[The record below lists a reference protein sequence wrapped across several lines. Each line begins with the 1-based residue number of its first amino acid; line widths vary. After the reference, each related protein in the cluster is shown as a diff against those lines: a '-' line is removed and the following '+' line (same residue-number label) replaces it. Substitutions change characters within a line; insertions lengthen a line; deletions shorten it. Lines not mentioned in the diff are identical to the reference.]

1 MTLPVNLSIL
11 AQFQSPEPVPYT
23 DGCVIGVAF
32 SLIRQNYH
40 QNKFKGCGEAKNEML
55 FGHCALAGGHAGV
68 PSRRLLH
75 F

>member
-32 SLIRQNYH
+32 SLIRQNYQ
-40 QNKFKGCGEAKNEML
+40 QNNFKGCGEAKNEMR
-55 FGHCALAGGHAGV
+55 FVHI
-68 PSRRLLH
+68 S
-75 F
+75 